1 MHGYFPFF
9 SSTLLVVFAG
19 RAIRDPPNGQPPGA
33 ARGQTSRFRLPPPLR
48 PRLPAQLKTPLLSL
62 GPPPHYGLRLAA
74 AVAAAMG
81 RPSGSGVR
89 KTPPFISPSS
99 SLSSSSYSKGS
110 RPFRRLPSLPK
121 PPLAP
126 PAPHFAGRRRK
137 KAPARL
143 WMRMDRWGGCE
154 VFMCDK
160 AFVAERSGVHMREL
174 RVIGPLLS
182 RCPSIL
188 AREKAM
194 VINLEFIRAIVTAD
208 EVLLLEPLAQEV
220 IPFIDKLRHHFPLKS
235 IEVDVGAT
243 QVDNLDGE
251 HAQTGAECE
260 LPFEFQVLELTLEAV
275 CLSFNSSLSDLNRH
289 AVFVLDELTKNVSTR
304 NLERVRSLKSNL
316 TSLLAGVQKVRD
328 EVEHLLDHNENM
340 AQLHLSR
347 KQTKN
352 QQDQALLASAAI
364 NSIFSS
370 KTSLARPNSII
381 NQAMGVATSATLDTD
396 AGNLEMLLES
406 YFIQLDG
413 IRNRIA
419 MVRGYIVDTED
430 YINIQL
436 DNQRNQLIQFHLI
449 LIIVSFGIAINT
461 WIVASFAMN
470 LPHNGDKNTA
480 VGPFLPFVGATSSF
494 CLLVVVVLFAYAW
507 RNRLL
512 SS

>member
-1 MHGYFPFF
+1 M
-9 SSTLLVVFAG
+9 G
-19 RAIRDPPNGQPPGA
+19 RLCGSGGR
-33 ARGQTSRFRLPPPLR
+33 RPPPF
-48 PRLPAQLKTPLLSL
+48 LS
-62 GPPPHYGLRLAA
+62 
-74 AVAAAMG
+74 
-81 RPSGSGVR
+81 PSAS
-89 KTPPFISPSS
+89 FSS
-99 SLSSSSYSKGS
+99 SLHSKRS

-126 PAPHFAGRRRK
+126 PAPHFAGRRRN

-160 AFVAERSGVHMREL
+160 AFVVERSGVHTREL

-182 RCPSIL
+182 RYPSIL

-235 IEVDVGAT
+235 MVVDVGAT
-243 QVDNLDGE
+243 QVDNLDGK

-260 LPFEFQVLELTLEAV
+260 LPFEFQVLELALEAV
-275 CLSFNSSLSDLNRH
+275 CSSFRSSLSDLNRH

-316 TSLLAGVQKVRD
+316 TSLLAGVHKVRD
-328 EVEHLLDHNENM
+328 EVEYLLDHNENM
-340 AQLHLSR
+340 AQLPLSW
-347 KQTKN
+347 KQAKN
-352 QQDQALLASAAI
+352 QQDQALLVSAA
-364 NSIFSS
+364 
-370 KTSLARPNSII
+370 
-381 NQAMGVATSATLDTD
+381 
-396 AGNLEMLLES
+396 
-406 YFIQLDG
+406 
-413 IRNRIA
+413 
-419 MVRGYIVDTED
+419 VREYIVDTED

-436 DNQRNQLIQFHLI
+436 DNQRNQLIQFHLA

-461 WIVASFAMN
+461 LIAASFAMN
-470 LPHNGDKNTA
+470 LPHNGDENTA
-480 VGPFLPFVGATSSF
+480 VGPFWPFVGATSSF
-494 CLLVVVVLFAYAW
+494 CLLVVIVLFTYAW

-512 SS
+512 GS

>member
-1 MHGYFPFF
+1 M
-9 SSTLLVVFAG
+9 G
-19 RAIRDPPNGQPPGA
+19 RLCGSGGR
-33 ARGQTSRFRLPPPLR
+33 RPPPF
-48 PRLPAQLKTPLLSL
+48 LS
-62 GPPPHYGLRLAA
+62 
-74 AVAAAMG
+74 
-81 RPSGSGVR
+81 PSAS
-89 KTPPFISPSS
+89 FSS
-99 SLSSSSYSKGS
+99 SLHSKRS

-126 PAPHFAGRRRK
+126 PAPHFAGRRRN

-160 AFVAERSGVHMREL
+160 AFVVERSGVHTREL

-182 RCPSIL
+182 RYPSIL

-235 IEVDVGAT
+235 MVVDVGAT
-243 QVDNLDGE
+243 QVDNLDGK

-260 LPFEFQVLELTLEAV
+260 LPFEFQVLELALEAV
-275 CLSFNSSLSDLNRH
+275 CSSFRSSLSDLNRH

-316 TSLLAGVQKVRD
+316 TSLLAGVHKVRD
-328 EVEHLLDHNENM
+328 EVEYLLDHNENM
-340 AQLHLSR
+340 AQLPLSW
-347 KQTKN
+347 KQAKN
-352 QQDQALLASAAI
+352 QQDQALLVSAAVSS
-364 NSIFSS
+364 NFPS
-370 KTSLARPNSII
+370 KTSLARPNPIT
-381 NQAMGVATSATLDTD
+381 NQAMGIATSAPLDTD

-406 YFIQLDG
+406 YFMQLDG
-413 IRNRIA
+413 IRNRIV
-419 MVRGYIVDTED
+419 MVREYIVDTED

-436 DNQRNQLIQFHLI
+436 DNQRNQLIQFHLA

-461 WIVASFAMN
+461 LIAASFAMN
-470 LPHNGDKNTA
+470 LPHNGDENTA
-480 VGPFLPFVGATSSF
+480 VGPFWPFVGATSSF
-494 CLLVVVVLFAYAW
+494 CLLVVIVLFTYAW

-512 SS
+512 GS